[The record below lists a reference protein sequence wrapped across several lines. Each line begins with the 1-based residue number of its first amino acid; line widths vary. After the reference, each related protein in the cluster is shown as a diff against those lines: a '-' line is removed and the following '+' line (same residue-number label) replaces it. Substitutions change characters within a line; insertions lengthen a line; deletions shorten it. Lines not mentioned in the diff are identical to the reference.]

1 MLIVVVDYI
10 AKSELHAQGH
20 HNLLAYILLLLFLM
34 SVKLWL
40 VQLGVLGRKG
50 RELADTALG
59 SWHLMAP
66 STTLHLRLGT
76 EGLNRRLGLFQQMC
90 VLLSVGHHLDNS
102 SLTLVLSVLQLFQ
115 RRKDGRLVRD
125 DLPQLRL
132 HILDSLG
139 STRLSLLLLLNGDMK
154 LLLQV
159 DVQLLSRAQFLLDL
173 VQSTRVMTDFGLGV
187 QDLGPH
193 LGHLS
198 DKTVEFLA
206 EHLQFST
213 AAVQFAL
220 KSIFLVSQIHDL
232 VL

>member
-1 MLIVVVDYI
+1 MR
-10 AKSELHAQGH
+10 
-20 HNLLAYILLLLFLM
+20 
-34 SVKLWL
+34 VKLWL
-40 VQLGVLGRKG
+40 VQLGILRRKG
-50 RELADTALG
+50 RELADTSLG
-59 SWHLMAP
+59 RWHLMAP
-66 STTLHLRLGT
+66 SAALQLRLDA
-76 EGLNRRLGLFQQMC
+76 EGLNRRLSLFQQMGI
-90 VLLSVGHHLDNS
+90 LLSVGHHLDNS
-102 SLTLVLSVLQLFQ
+102 SLTFVLSVLQLLQ
-115 RRKDGRLVRD
+115 RRKDGGLVRD

-139 STRLSLLLLLNGDMK
+139 STRLSLLLLLNGDMQ

-187 QDLGPH
+187 QDFGAH

-220 KSIFLVSQIHDL
+220 EGVLFVGQIHDL